1 MRNSSPRPLSILA
14 STGITYTL
22 AGNSRAATVTIAD
35 DTGCTMTD
43 TLRDIPQGSLKFN
56 AGQTIHVKRARLVSS
71 GAPGLRPSPDRPA
84 ATLAILQGT
93 MTINGFEK
101 TSDTKEVPLNFVNW
115 NSWEEKDFDIEFV
128 ADNSVL
134 GIKSTSVMNVD
145 DFNVQE
151 AFVGQSF
158 NVMLELEADLYVG
171 V

>member
-1 MRNSSPRPLSILA
+1 MRNSSPRPLNILA

-22 AGNSRAATVTIAD
+22 AGNSRTATVTIAAD
-35 DTGCTMTD
+35 AGCTMTD

-71 GAPGLRPSPDRPA
+71 GAPGLRPSPNQPA
-84 ATLAILQGT
+84 AALVMLQGT
-93 MTINGFEK
+93 GNPFTK
-101 TSDTKEVPLNFVNW
+101 TAGSAEVPLNFVNW

-128 ADNSVL
+128 ADSSVL
-134 GIKSTSVMNVD
+134 GIKSTSVMKVD

-171 V
+171 T